1 MSVYKT
7 ANEAYESLKANLEN
21 KLGDNIQTGSVI
33 DIYNKVI
40 ADECEEMYALIENNK
55 NPYLLLKMALL
66 LRLLKRWIHFSC
78 HQVNEICIQ
87 HRFLKNKSVALK
99 NKILFLVLV

>member
-40 ADECEEMYALIENNK
+40 AEECEEMYALIENNK
-55 NPYLLLKMALL
+55 NPYLFTNTYGEDLDSL
-66 LRLLKRWIHFSC
+66 
-78 HQVNEICIQ
+78 
-87 HRFLKNKSVALK
+87 
-99 NKILFLVLV
+99 